1 MKGSFTAPAG
11 AFVSAVKFTSRWLDT
26 KPANPVL
33 GGLLFSVTGGVLTI
47 AGQSEL
53 ATARAV
59 LDVDGDADGTFIV
72 AGRLVDALAA
82 TLTDK
87 PTTFEQHDSVISMK
101 AGRWAATLPAMSEND
116 YPKLAVPAPV
126 AGRVEGSALIAA
138 AQRCGIAASRN
149 HESLLV
155 LTGIHIR
162 FDDDPDIGADGDPLA
177 YTLTLEATDKLRVNR
192 QRIEWEPD
200 SETAPIGESFV
211 IPASVMADAGEAFSG
226 AEAVEIGWQEGT
238 VSLSTPSRSLVT
250 QTLGGPNGY
259 LDLSALYQ
267 QFDQRPHTATMRVKD
282 LMVPL
287 KRADQLAESEFKHVH
302 LDLSAGLLT
311 LRSATEGKGGGG
323 EEIDIEYD
331 GPDHTITTRSGVLH
345 GLLSSVPGDTVVLH
359 FTPGAYL
366 SVFATSPAE
375 PDWTHLFMP
384 IRHT

>member
-1 MKGSFTAPAG
+1 VNGTFTAPAG

-26 KPANPVL
+26 KPATPVL
-33 GGLLFSVTGGVLTI
+33 GGLLFSVAGGVLTI

-59 LDVDGDADGTFIV
+59 VDVEGDADGTFIV

-87 PTTFEQHDSVISMK
+87 PITFEQHDSAISMK
-101 AGRWAATLPAMSEND
+101 AGRYVATLPAMSEND
-116 YPKLAVPAPV
+116 YPTLAAPAPV
-126 AGRVEGSALIAA
+126 AGRVEGSALVSA

-149 HESLLV
+149 HDSLIV

-162 FDDDPDIGADGDPLA
+162 FDDDPDIGADGGPLA

-226 AEAVEIGWQEGT
+226 AELVEIGWQEGT
-238 VSLSTPSRSLVT
+238 VSLSTPTRSLVT

-259 LDLSALYQ
+259 LDLSVLYRP
-267 QFDQRPHTATMRVKD
+267 FDQRPSAATLRVKD

-287 KRADQLAESEFKHVH
+287 KRADQLADSEYKHVH
-302 LDLSAGLLT
+302 LDFATGTLT
-311 LRSATEGKGGGG
+311 LRSATDGKGGGG
-323 EEIDIEYD
+323 EEIDVEYD
-331 GPDHTITTRSGVLH
+331 GPAHTITTRSGILH
-345 GLLSSVPGDTVVLH
+345 GLLGSVPGDTVTLH
-359 FTPGAYL
+359 FTPGEYL
-366 SVFATSPAE
+366 SVFATSPAD
-375 PDWTHLFMP
+375 PDWLHLFMP